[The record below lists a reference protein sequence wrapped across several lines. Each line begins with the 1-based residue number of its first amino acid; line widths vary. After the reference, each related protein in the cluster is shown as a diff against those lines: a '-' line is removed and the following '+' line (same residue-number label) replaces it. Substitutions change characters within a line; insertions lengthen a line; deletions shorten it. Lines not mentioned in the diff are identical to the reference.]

1 MQAQRGGETV
11 HAAEGHGHPLNDS
24 EGRRALVREAD
35 EVEILQ
41 AVADGVTVQEPT
53 GALAWANEAAA
64 RAMGYDSA
72 ESLMATPISEV
83 MKNFELVQE
92 SGDPFPLE
100 LLPGRQALAGVDEP
114 GTVVGF
120 RIVGSGELR
129 WSIVKAKP
137 VFDDDGRVKYA
148 VNIFHDITA
157 RKRADQQ
164 RVALL
169 EAERG
174 ARSQAEQAAKHLA
187 RLQAVTSSL
196 ADAVTPG
203 EVAGVIVDQAVVA
216 LEAAAS
222 LVLLAGKDGALTI
235 EGWRGYEDEE
245 IHDWRHMTVDMPL
258 PITEAIRAG
267 KPVVVQSRAE
277 RDDRYPDLASVG
289 NGFNALVSLPLIVE
303 GKTLGALGL
312 SFTDERRFSQ
322 GDKSLMLA
330 LAQQCA
336 QALERSRLY
345 EAEQTS
351 RENLEFLAETSRVL
365 GSSLDYRKT
374 LSHVAQLVVPRLADW
389 CVIDLTDEQPGIPQ
403 QLTVAHAD
411 PQRAAQAR
419 ELRRRYPARD
429 GEGSARVISTGE
441 PELIPRIQDERLRM
455 TAQDD
460 EHFEL
465 LKNLGMRSTMV
476 VPLRARGRI
485 FGAITFASSRPDREY
500 GKHDLVLAEDMAHRA
515 AMAVDNARLFQ
526 EAQQA
531 AERHRSL
538 IQSVDAIVWEGDAET
553 LRFTFVSQRARDM
566 LGYPLGRWTS
576 DPNFWSERVH
586 PDDRER
592 VMGLYEAALATGL
605 DQEIEYR
612 AIAADGRELWLR
624 DFVHVTKD
632 VSGKPRALRGLTVDI
647 SGRKVVEMRLQES
660 NARFAYLARTLQQ
673 SLLPPELPTIPGIEI
688 AARYRAAGKGNEVG
702 GDFYD
707 LFDTEQGEWVAV
719 MGDVRGKGAKAAALT
734 GLARHTIR
742 AAAMQGLNPEAV
754 LNSLNAALQRHEV
767 SDDSAQFCTV
777 TYALL
782 NEGVGTTLL
791 KIVSGGHPLPLVLR
805 ADGDVEEVG
814 IPGMLLGV
822 VPDPELHETEVQLNV
837 GDTIMLYT
845 DGVTDGRRG
854 GELFGEERLHG
865 VFGSC
870 IGMNPEEIADLVER
884 SVVDFWSDEP
894 LDDIAIL
901 VLKVCPAR

>member
-1 MQAQRGGETV
+1 M
-11 HAAEGHGHPLNDS
+11 HAVGGHGHSVRDS
-24 EGRRALVREAD
+24 EGGRALVREAD
-35 EVEILQ
+35 EFEILQ
-41 AVADGVTVQEPT
+41 AVADGITVQEPS

-64 RAMGYDSA
+64 RAMGYGSA
-72 ESLMATPISEV
+72 DKLMATPISEV
-83 MKNFELVQE
+83 MKNFELFQE
-92 SGDPFPLE
+92 SGDPFPIE
-100 LLPGRQALAGVDEP
+100 LLPGRQALAGVEEP
-114 GTVVGF
+114 DTVVGF
-120 RIVGSGELR
+120 RIVESGEFR

-137 VFDDDGRVKYA
+137 VFDDDGQVKYA
-148 VNIFHDITA
+148 VNIFHDITD
-157 RKRADQQ
+157 RKRTDQQ
-164 RVALL
+164 RLALL
-169 EAERG
+169 EAEME

-196 ADAVTPG
+196 ADTVTSG
-203 EVAGVIVDQAVVA
+203 QVADVIVDQAMVA
-216 LEAAAS
+216 LDAAAC
-222 LVLLAGKDGALTI
+222 LVLLTGKDGTLAI
-235 EGWRGYEDEE
+235 EGWQGYEDSDIREW
-245 IHDWRHMTVDMPL
+245 DHMTVDMPL
-258 PITEAIRAG
+258 PITEAIRTG
-267 KPVVVQSRAE
+267 KPVAVQSRAE
-277 RDDRYPDLASVG
+277 RDARYPILATVR
-289 NGFNALVSLPLIVE
+289 NGFNASVSLPLIVE

-312 SFTDERRFSQ
+312 SFADERRFSP
-322 GDKSLMLA
+322 DEKSLMLA

-374 LSHVAQLVVPRLADW
+374 LSHVAELVVPHLADW
-389 CVIDLTDEQPGIPQ
+389 CVIDLTDEQPGVPH

-411 PQRAAQAR
+411 PKRAAQAR
-419 ELRRRYPARD
+419 DLRRRYPSRD

-441 PELIPRIQDERLRM
+441 PEVIPRIEDDMLRM
-455 TAQDD
+455 SAQDD
-460 EHFEL
+460 EHLEL
-465 LKNLGMRSTMV
+465 LRDLGLRSAMV

-485 FGAITFASSRPDREY
+485 FGAITFASSRPEKEY
-500 GKHDLVLAEDMAHRA
+500 GKEDLVLAEDMARRA

-632 VSGKPRALRGLTVDI
+632 ASGKPRALRGLTVDI

-673 SLLPPELPTIPGIEI
+673 SLLPPELPTIPGVEI

-707 LFDTEQGEWVAV
+707 LFDTEEGEWVAV

-742 AAAMQGLNPEAV
+742 AAAMQGLNPEGV

-777 TYALL
+777 TY
-782 NEGVGTTLL
+782 TLL
-791 KIVSGGHPLPLVLR
+791 QQSAGATKRMKIVSGGHPLPLVLR
-805 ADGDVEEVG
+805 ADGKVEEVG

-822 VPDPELHETEVQLNV
+822 VPDPELQEAEVELNV
-837 GDTIMLYT
+837 GDAIMLYT
-845 DGVTDGRRG
+845 DGVTDGRRE
-854 GELFGEERLHG
+854 GELFGEQRLRA

-870 IGMNPEEIADLVER
+870 IGMNAEEIADLVER

-901 VLKVCPAR
+901 VLKVRPAR